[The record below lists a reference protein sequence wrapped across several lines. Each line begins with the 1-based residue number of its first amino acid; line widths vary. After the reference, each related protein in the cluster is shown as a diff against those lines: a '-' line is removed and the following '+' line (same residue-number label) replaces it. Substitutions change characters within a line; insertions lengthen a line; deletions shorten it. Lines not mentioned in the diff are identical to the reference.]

1 MAQRPLYLV
10 NLNSPYY
17 RKYTVDFEWY
27 AGLSISQKRKSV
39 NSLHRAYLSMSGNDN
54 KRLLEISSVSEDELG
69 VKLSAFNLKLFVPG
83 LNKKVPV
90 ECLFQG
96 GKVFENGGPYTDLY
110 EKSPK
115 EAKKDERLYSSGK
128 LISFEYEGK
137 RFPLKPETIFYDYLY
152 MSALKENEELSQQI
166 LEYDG
171 FSDIVFN
178 PNRSINTQAKAAAE
192 YVSLVKTG
200 QLDDFMDKI
209 EMVEIKNE

>member
-1 MAQRPLYLV
+1 M
-10 NLNSPYY
+10 
-17 RKYTVDFEWY
+17 
-27 AGLSISQKRKSV
+27 
-39 NSLHRAYLSMSGNDN
+39 
-54 KRLLEISSVSEDELG
+54 
-69 VKLSAFNLKLFVPG
+69 
-83 LNKKVPV
+83 
-90 ECLFQG
+90 
-96 GKVFENGGPYTDLY
+96 
-110 EKSPK
+110 
-115 EAKKDERLYSSGK
+115 
-128 LISFEYEGK
+128 
-137 RFPLKPETIFYDYLY
+137 KPETIFYDYLY

>member
-1 MAQRPLYLV
+1 
-10 NLNSPYY
+10 
-17 RKYTVDFEWY
+17 
-27 AGLSISQKRKSV
+27 
-39 NSLHRAYLSMSGNDN
+39 MSGNDN